1 MARLVDHT
9 YVTEDEGWDVG
20 RAMVN
25 QLQNAVDRLGE
36 LDAYNNQ
43 YVLHFS
49 IDQIDDPIKE
59 VEYGGDQND
68 E

>member
-9 YVTEDEGWDVG
+9 YVTEDEGYNVG
-20 RAMVN
+20 WAMVA
-25 QLQNAVDRLGE
+25 QLQNAIDHLGK
-36 LDAYNNQ
+36 LDSYNNQ

-49 IDQIDDPIKE
+49 IDKIDAPIKE
-59 VEYGGDQND
+59 TEYEGDEND